1 MKVEILFPEVCNL
14 YGDLQNAHYL
24 ARCCTE
30 IEVVET
36 DLKTTPRFL
45 TEEVALVVLSS
56 TTEQGLRLAADAL
69 RPHREAIAAKID
81 AGQLFLATGNAVD
94 ILTESIES
102 DSAGTIEGLGLLKGK
117 ARYKMLQRHNSYF
130 VGSFEEGI
138 EVVGFKSLF
147 GHIHES
153 GDAAP
158 LFAHVKGVGRDGAEG
173 TADGFRRGGLLA
185 THLIGPLLILNPP
198 LCKWLLRQMGAPDDL
213 AFEEAAFDSYH
224 QRLREFKEP
233 NRGWKY

>member
-24 ARCCTE
+24 ARCCAE
-30 IEVVET
+30 IEVLET

-45 TEEVALVVLSS
+45 MEEVALVVLSS

-94 ILTESIES
+94 VLTEAIES
-102 DSAGTIEGLGLLKGK
+102 DQADTIEGLGLLQGK
-117 ARYKMLQRHNSYF
+117 ARYKMMQRHNSF
-130 VGSFEEGI
+130 FLGSFEGM

-147 GHIHES
+147 GHVHES
-153 GDAAP
+153 GEAAP
-158 LFAHVKGVGRDGAEG
+158 LFTCARGVGRDGAEG

-185 THLIGPLLILNPP
+185 THLIGPLLVLNPP
-198 LCKWLLRQMGAPDDL
+198 LCKWLLRQMGAPDSL
-213 AFEEAAFDSYH
+213 AFEEAAFAAYE
-224 QRLREFKEP
+224 QRLKEFKESDRP
-233 NRGWKY
+233 WKY